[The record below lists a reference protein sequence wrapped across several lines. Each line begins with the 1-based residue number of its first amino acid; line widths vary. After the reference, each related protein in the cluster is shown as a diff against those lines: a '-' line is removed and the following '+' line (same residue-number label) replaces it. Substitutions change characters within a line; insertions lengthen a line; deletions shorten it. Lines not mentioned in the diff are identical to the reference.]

1 MMSNEMALFNPNQM
15 PAFAKGRQLT
25 DLALTLNTGGDGGKR
40 ISIKGGVFRLIA
52 GGKEIAQIE
61 ERHLDVVICAAA
73 PKVSR
78 TYYEGKWDPTA
89 KATPP
94 ACWSSDGD
102 KPDQAVKNPQAS
114 ACMSCPQNVA
124 GSGQGNSKACRF
136 ERRLAVVLANDV
148 EGDVLQ
154 LALPSTSIFGDAENG
169 NHPLH
174 AYVKALAAQNI
185 SPDMVITRIKFDTKA
200 EHPKLFFKP
209 QGWLNEEQFNV
220 VQEKGKS
227 PEAIKAITLTVSQQD
242 GVKSEA
248 SVAEQEEFA
257 PAPAAKPAAA
267 KKTKAAAEPVAEEPA
282 EPTVRKEKEAPQQV
296 PTNDLAALASA
307 WGDDD

>member
-1 MMSNEMALFNPNQM
+1 MSNNVTLFNPNQM

-25 DLALTLNTGGDGGKR
+25 DLALTLGTGGDSGKR

-61 ERHLDVVICAAA
+61 ERHLDVVIVAAQ
-73 PKVSR
+73 PKVGR
-78 TYYEGKWDPTA
+78 MYYAGKWDPTA
-89 KATPP
+89 KAVPP
-94 ACWSSDGD
+94 TCWSPDGD
-102 KPDQAVKNPQAS
+102 KPDKDVKEPQAS

-148 EGDVLQ
+148 DGDVLQ

-209 QGWLNEEQFNV
+209 QGWLTEDQFEIA
-220 VQEKGKS
+220 QQKGKS
-227 PEAIKAITLTVSQQD
+227 PEAVKAITLTVSQQD

-257 PAPAAKPAAA
+257 PAPAAKPAA
-267 KKTKAAAEPVAEEPA
+267 KKTTKAAAPAAEDEAA

-296 PTNDLAALASA
+296 PANDLAALASA

>member
-1 MMSNEMALFNPNQM
+1 MSNDMALFNPNQM
-15 PAFAKGRQLT
+15 PAFAKNAAPNAL
-25 DLALTLNTGGDGGKR
+25 DLAFSSGGGSDGKR

-61 ERHLDVVICAAA
+61 ERYLDVVICAAQ
-73 PKVSR
+73 PKVGR
-78 TYYEGKWDPTA
+78 MYYEGKWDPT
-89 KATPP
+89 KPATAPV
-94 ACWSSDGD
+94 CWSPDGD
-102 KPDQAVKNPQAS
+102 KPDAAVKNPQAS
-114 ACMSCPQNVA
+114 ACMNCPQNVS

-154 LALPSTSIFGDAENG
+154 LAIPSTSIFGDAENG

-174 AYVKALAAQNI
+174 AYIKTLRAQNI
-185 SPDMVITRIKFDTKA
+185 KPDWVITRIKFDTTA

-209 QGWLNEEQFNV
+209 QGWLTDEQYKA
-220 VQEKGKS
+220 VQKQGES
-227 PEAIKAITLTVSQQD
+227 EAAIKAITLTVSQQD

-267 KKTKAAAEPVAEEPA
+267 KKKAAAEPVEETD
-282 EPTVRKEKEAPQQV
+282 EPTVRKEKAAPQQV
-296 PTNDLAALASA
+296 PANDLAALASA

>member
-1 MMSNEMALFNPNQM
+1 MSNDMALFNPNQM
-15 PAFAKGRQLT
+15 PAFAKNAAPNA
-25 DLALTLNTGGDGGKR
+25 LALSLGGGASSGKR

-52 GGKEIAQIE
+52 GGKEIAAIE
-61 ERHLDVVICAAA
+61 ERYLDVVIVAAQ
-73 PKVSR
+73 PKVGR
-78 TYYEGKWDPTA
+78 MYYEGKWDPSKPATA
-89 KATPP
+89 P
-94 ACWSSDGD
+94 ACWSPNGD
-102 KPDQAVKNPQAS
+102 TPDAAVKKPQAS

-136 ERRLAVVLANDV
+136 ERRLAVVLANDID
-148 EGDVLQ
+148 GDVLQ

-174 AYVKALAAQNI
+174 AYVKALSAQSIN
-185 SPDMVITRIKFDTKA
+185 PDMVITRIKFDTSA

-209 QGWLNEEQFNV
+209 HGWLTEEQY
-220 VQEKGKS
+220 KS
-227 PEAIKAITLTVSQQD
+227 AQRQGETEAATKAITLTVSQQD

-257 PAPAAKPAAA
+257 PAPAAKPAAKKA
-267 KKTKAAAEPVAEEPA
+267 KAEPVAEEEAA
-282 EPTVRKEKEAPQQV
+282 EPTVRKEKAAPQQV

>member
-1 MMSNEMALFNPNQM
+1 MSNDMALFNPSQM
-15 PAFAKGRQLT
+15 PSFAKNAQPSA
-25 DLALTLNTGGDGGKR
+25 LALALGGGGAVGGKR

-52 GGKEIAQIE
+52 GGKEIAAVD
-61 ERHLDVVICAAA
+61 ERYLDVVIVAAQ
-73 PKVSR
+73 PKVGR
-78 TYYEGKWDPTA
+78 MYYAGKWDPTA

-94 ACWSSDGD
+94 ACWSPDGD
-102 KPDQAVKNPQAS
+102 KPDAAVKEPQAS
-114 ACMSCPQNVA
+114 ACMGCPQNVA

-136 ERRLAVVLANDV
+136 ERRLAVVLANDI

-174 AYVKALAAQNI
+174 AYVKALSQQGI
-185 SPDMVITRIKFDTKA
+185 SPDMVITRIKFDTSA

-209 QGWLNEEQFNV
+209 QGWLTEDQYKV
-220 VQEKGKS
+220 VQEQGKS
-227 PEAIKAITLTVSQQD
+227 DDATKAITLTVSQQD

-257 PAPAAKPAAA
+257 PAPAKA
-267 KKTKAAAEPVAEEPA
+267 KKTTKAAEPAAEEEAA
-282 EPTVRKEKEAPQQV
+282 EPTVRKEKEAPKQV

>member
-1 MMSNEMALFNPNQM
+1 MSNDMALFNPAQM

-52 GGKEIAQIE
+52 GGKEIAAID
-61 ERHLDVVICAAA
+61 ERYLDVVICAAA

-78 TYYEGKWDPTA
+78 TYYAGKWDPTA
-89 KATPP
+89 KAAPP
-94 ACWSSDGD
+94 ACWSADGD
-102 KPDQAVKNPQAS
+102 KPDPAVKEPQS
-114 ACMSCPQNVA
+114 NACMTCPQNVA

-148 EGDVLQ
+148 DGDVLQ

-185 SPDMVITRIKFDTKA
+185 SPDMVITRIKFDTSA

-209 QGWLNEEQFNV
+209 HGWLNEEQFNV

-227 PEAIKAITLTVSQQD
+227 PEALKAITLTVSQQD

-248 SVAEQEEFA
+248 SVADQEEFA
-257 PAPAAKPAAA
+257 PAPATAA
-267 KKTKAAAEPVAEEPA
+267 KKKAPAKAAAPAVEEEAA
-282 EPTVRKEKEAPQQV
+282 EPTVRKEKETPQQV
-296 PTNDLAALASA
+296 PSNDLAALANA

>member
-1 MMSNEMALFNPNQM
+1 MPNDMALFNPNQM

-25 DLALTLNTGGDGGKR
+25 DLALTLGTGGASGKR

-52 GGKEIAQIE
+52 GGQEIAQIE

-78 TYYEGKWDPTA
+78 TYYAGKWDPTA
-89 KATPP
+89 KAVPP
-94 ACWSSDGD
+94 TCWSSDGT
-102 KPDQAVKNPQAS
+102 KPDQAVKTPQAS

-124 GSGQGNSKACRF
+124 GSGQGNSKACRL
-136 ERRLAVVLANDV
+136 ERRLAVLLANDL
-148 EGDVLQ
+148 EGDVMQ
-154 LALPSTSIFGDAENG
+154 FVLPSTSIFGDAENG

-227 PEAIKAITLTVSQQD
+227 PEAVKAITLTVSQQD

-257 PAPAAKPAAA
+257 PAPAKAKKPA
-267 KKTKAAAEPVAEEPA
+267 KAAEPAAEEEAA
-282 EPTVRKEKEAPQQV
+282 EPTVRKEKEAPKQV

>member
-1 MMSNEMALFNPNQM
+1 MSNDMALFNPSQM
-15 PAFAKGRQLT
+15 PAFAKNAAPNA
-25 DLALTLNTGGDGGKR
+25 LALSLGGGAAGGKR

-61 ERHLDVVICAAA
+61 DRHLDVVIVAAQ
-73 PKVSR
+73 PKVGR
-78 TYYEGKWDPTA
+78 MYYEGKWDPSKPATA
-89 KATPP
+89 P
-94 ACWSSDGD
+94 ACWSPDGD
-102 KPDQAVKNPQAS
+102 KPDAAVKNPQAS

-136 ERRLAVVLANDV
+136 ERRLAVVLANDID
-148 EGDVLQ
+148 GDVLQ

-174 AYVKALAAQNI
+174 AYVKALSQQGIN
-185 SPDMVITRIKFDTKA
+185 PDMVITRIKFDTKA

-209 QGWLNEEQFNV
+209 QGWLTEEQYHS
-220 VQEKGKS
+220 VQEQGKT

-257 PAPAAKPAAA
+257 PAPAAKA
-267 KKTKAAAEPVAEEPA
+267 KKPAKAAAPADEEEAA

>member
-1 MMSNEMALFNPNQM
+1 MSNDMALFNPNQM

-25 DLALTLNTGGDGGKR
+25 DLALTLGTGGDSGKR

-78 TYYEGKWDPTA
+78 TYYAGKWDPTA
-89 KATPP
+89 KAVPP
-94 ACWSSDGD
+94 TCWSSDGT
-102 KPDQAVKNPQAS
+102 KPDQAVKTPQAS

-124 GSGQGNSKACRF
+124 GSGQGNSKACRL
-136 ERRLAVVLANDV
+136 ERRLAVLLANDI
-148 EGDVLQ
+148 EGDVMQ
-154 LALPSTSIFGDAENG
+154 FVLPSTSIFGDAENG

-209 QGWLNEEQFNV
+209 QGWLDEAQFNV

-227 PEAIKAITLTVSQQD
+227 PEAVKAITLTVSQQD

-257 PAPAAKPAAA
+257 PAPAKAKKPA
-267 KKTKAAAEPVAEEPA
+267 KAAEPAAEEEAA
-282 EPTVRKEKEAPQQV
+282 EPTVRKEKEAPKQV

>member
-1 MMSNEMALFNPNQM
+1 MSNEMALFNPAQM

-52 GGKEIAQIE
+52 GGKEIAAVD
-61 ERHLDVVICAAA
+61 ERYLDVVICAAA

-78 TYYEGKWDPTA
+78 TYYAGKWDPTA
-89 KATPP
+89 KAVPP
-94 ACWSSDGD
+94 TCWSSDGD
-102 KPDQAVKNPQAS
+102 KPDEAVKTPQAS

-136 ERRLAVVLANDV
+136 ERRLAVVLANDID
-148 EGDVLQ
+148 GDVLQ

-185 SPDMVITRIKFDTKA
+185 SPDMVITRIKFDTSA

-209 QGWLNEEQFNV
+209 QGWLTEEQFNV

-267 KKTKAAAEPVAEEPA
+267 KKATKAAAPEAEEEAA

-296 PTNDLAALASA
+296 PSNDLAALASA

>member
-1 MMSNEMALFNPNQM
+1 MSNDMALFNPSQM

-25 DLALTLNTGGDGGKR
+25 DLALTLGTGGDSGKR

-78 TYYEGKWDPTA
+78 TYYAGKWDPTA
-89 KATPP
+89 KAVPP
-94 ACWSSDGD
+94 TCWSSDGT
-102 KPDQAVKNPQAS
+102 KPDQAVKTPQAS

-124 GSGQGNSKACRF
+124 GSGQGNSKACRL
-136 ERRLAVVLANDV
+136 ERRLAVLLANDL
-148 EGDVLQ
+148 EGDVMQ
-154 LALPSTSIFGDAENG
+154 FVLPSTSIFGDAENG

-209 QGWLNEEQFNV
+209 QGWLDEAQFNV

-257 PAPAAKPAAA
+257 PAPAKA
-267 KKTKAAAEPVAEEPA
+267 KKTAKAAEPAAEEEAA
-282 EPTVRKEKEAPQQV
+282 EPTVRKEKEAPKQV

>member
-1 MMSNEMALFNPNQM
+1 MSNDMALFNPSQM
-15 PAFAKGRQLT
+15 PAFAKNAQPSA
-25 DLALTLNTGGDGGKR
+25 LALALGGGGSTGGKR

-52 GGKEIAQIE
+52 GGKEIAAVD
-61 ERHLDVVICAAA
+61 ERYLDVVIVAAQ
-73 PKVSR
+73 PKVGR
-78 TYYEGKWDPTA
+78 MYYAGKWDPTA

-94 ACWSSDGD
+94 ACWSPDGD
-102 KPDQAVKNPQAS
+102 KPDAAVKEPQAS
-114 ACMSCPQNVA
+114 ACMGCPQNVA

-136 ERRLAVVLANDV
+136 ERRLAVVLANDI

-174 AYVKALAAQNI
+174 AYVKALSQQNI
-185 SPDMVITRIKFDTKA
+185 SPDMVITRIKFDTSA

-209 QGWLNEEQFNV
+209 QGWLSEEQYAA
-220 VQEKGKS
+220 VQEQGKS
-227 PEAIKAITLTVSQQD
+227 DEATKAITLTVSQQD

-267 KKTKAAAEPVAEEPA
+267 KKTKAAAEPVEETD
-282 EPTVRKEKEAPQQV
+282 EPTVRKEKAAPQQV

>member
-1 MMSNEMALFNPNQM
+1 MSNDMALFNPNQM
-15 PAFAKGRQLT
+15 PAFAKNAQPT
-25 DLALTLNTGGDGGKR
+25 ALALALGGGGGSGGKR

-52 GGKEIAQIE
+52 GGKEIAAIE
-61 ERHLDVVICAAA
+61 ERYLDVVIVAAQ
-73 PKVSR
+73 PKVGR
-78 TYYEGKWDPTA
+78 MYYAGKWDPTA
-89 KATPP
+89 KATAP
-94 ACWSSDGD
+94 ACWSPDGD
-102 KPDQAVKNPQAS
+102 KPDAAVKQPQAS

-136 ERRLAVVLANDV
+136 ERRLAVVLANDI

-185 SPDMVITRIKFDTKA
+185 SPDMVITRIKFDTSA

-209 QGWLNEEQFNV
+209 QGWLNEEQYTA
-220 VQEKGKS
+220 VQEQGKTD
-227 PEAIKAITLTVSQQD
+227 EATKAITLTVSQQD

-257 PAPAAKPAAA
+257 PAPAKAKKTAKAAKPAA
-267 KKTKAAAEPVAEEPA
+267 EEEAA
-282 EPTVRKEKEAPQQV
+282 EPTVRKEKEAPKQV

>member
-1 MMSNEMALFNPNQM
+1 MSNNVALFNPSQM
-15 PAFAKGRQLT
+15 PSFAKNAQPSA
-25 DLALTLNTGGDGGKR
+25 LALTLGGGCTVGGKR

-52 GGKEIAQIE
+52 GGKEIAAIE
-61 ERHLDVVICAAA
+61 ERYLDVVIAAAA

-78 TYYEGKWDPTA
+78 TYYSGTYDPTA

-102 KPDQAVKNPQAS
+102 KPDAKVKEPQATNC
-114 ACMSCPQNVA
+114 ATCPQNVS

-136 ERRLAVVLANDV
+136 ERRLAVVLANDI

-154 LALPSTSIFGDAENG
+154 LPLPSTSIFGDAENG

-174 AYVKALAAQNI
+174 AYVKALAAQGI
-185 SPDMVITRIKFDTKA
+185 SPDMVITRIKFDTNA
-200 EHPKLFFKP
+200 QHPKLFFKP
-209 QGWLNEEQFNV
+209 QGWLTEDQFAV

-227 PEAIKAITLTVSQQD
+227 DDAVKAITLTVSQTD

-257 PAPAAKPAAA
+257 PAPAPKA
-267 KKTKAAAEPVAEEPA
+267 KKAAPKAEAVEEEAA
-282 EPTVRKEKEAPQQV
+282 EPTVRKEKEAPTQV
-296 PTNDLAALASA
+296 KTNDLASLANA
-307 WGDDD
+307 WGADDE

>member
-1 MMSNEMALFNPNQM
+1 MSNDMALFNPNQM

-25 DLALTLNTGGDGGKR
+25 DLALTLGTGGASGKR

-89 KATPP
+89 KAAPP

-102 KPDQAVKNPQAS
+102 KPDAAVKNPQAS

-124 GSGQGNSKACRF
+124 GSGQGNSKACRL
-136 ERRLAVVLANDV
+136 ERRLAVLLANDI
-148 EGDVLQ
+148 EGDVMQ
-154 LALPSTSIFGDAENG
+154 FVLPSTSIFGDAENG

-220 VQEKGKS
+220 VQEKGKT

-267 KKTKAAAEPVAEEPA
+267 KKTKAAAAEPVEEPA

-296 PTNDLAALASA
+296 PANDLAALASA

>member
-1 MMSNEMALFNPNQM
+1 MSNDMALFNPNQM
-15 PAFAKGRQLT
+15 PAFAKNAAPNA
-25 DLALTLNTGGDGGKR
+25 LALALGGGSGSGGKR

-52 GGKEIAQIE
+52 GGKEIAAIE
-61 ERHLDVVICAAA
+61 ERYLDVVIVAAQ
-73 PKVSR
+73 PKVGR
-78 TYYEGKWDPTA
+78 MYYAGKWDPTA
-89 KATPP
+89 KATAP
-94 ACWSSDGD
+94 ACWSPDGD
-102 KPDQAVKNPQAS
+102 KPDEAVKQPQAS

-136 ERRLAVVLANDV
+136 ERLAVVLANDID
-148 EGDVLQ
+148 GDVLQ

-185 SPDMVITRIKFDTKA
+185 NPDMVITRIKFDTSA

-209 QGWLNEEQFNV
+209 QGWLNEEQYKV
-220 VQEKGKS
+220 VQEKGQS
-227 PEAIKAITLTVSQQD
+227 PEAIKAITLTVSQTD

-248 SVAEQEEFA
+248 SVAEQAEFA
-257 PAPAAKPAAA
+257 PEPAAKA
-267 KKTKAAAEPVAEEPA
+267 KKTTKAAAPAASDEETA

-296 PTNDLAALASA
+296 PTNDLAALANA

>member
-1 MMSNEMALFNPNQM
+1 MSNDMALFNPNQM

-25 DLALTLNTGGDGGKR
+25 DLALTLGTGGDSGKR

-78 TYYEGKWDPTA
+78 TYYAGKWDPTA
-89 KATPP
+89 KAVPP
-94 ACWSSDGD
+94 TCWSSDGT
-102 KPDQAVKNPQAS
+102 KPDQAVKTPQAS

-124 GSGQGNSKACRF
+124 GSGQGNSKACRL
-136 ERRLAVVLANDV
+136 ERRLAVLLANDL
-148 EGDVLQ
+148 EGDVMQ
-154 LALPSTSIFGDAENG
+154 FVLPSTSIFGDAENG

-174 AYVKALAAQNI
+174 AYVKALSQQGI

-257 PAPAAKPAAA
+257 PAPAKA
-267 KKTKAAAEPVAEEPA
+267 KKTAKAAEPAAEEEAA
-282 EPTVRKEKEAPQQV
+282 EPTVRKEKEAPKQV

>member
-1 MMSNEMALFNPNQM
+1 MSNDMALFNPNQM
-15 PAFAKGRQLT
+15 PAFAKNAAPSA
-25 DLALTLNTGGDGGKR
+25 LALSLGGGASSGKR

-52 GGKEIAQIE
+52 GGKEIAAIE
-61 ERHLDVVICAAA
+61 ERYLDVVIVAAQ
-73 PKVSR
+73 PKVGR
-78 TYYEGKWDPTA
+78 MYYEGKWDPSKPATA
-89 KATPP
+89 P
-94 ACWSSDGD
+94 ACWSPNGD
-102 KPDQAVKNPQAS
+102 TPDAAVKKPQAS

-136 ERRLAVVLANDV
+136 ERRLAVVLANDID
-148 EGDVLQ
+148 GDVLQ

-185 SPDMVITRIKFDTKA
+185 SPDMIVTRIKFDTKA

-220 VQEKGKS
+220 VQEKGKT

-257 PAPAAKPAAA
+257 PAPAAKPAA
-267 KKTKAAAEPVAEEPA
+267 KKTTKAAAPAAEAEPA

-296 PTNDLAALASA
+296 PANDLAALANA

>member
-1 MMSNEMALFNPNQM
+1 MSNDMALFNPNQM

-25 DLALTLNTGGDGGKR
+25 DLALTLGTGGDSGKR

-78 TYYEGKWDPTA
+78 TYYAGKWDPTA
-89 KATPP
+89 KAVPP
-94 ACWSSDGD
+94 TCWSSDGT
-102 KPDQAVKNPQAS
+102 KPDQAVKTPQAS

-124 GSGQGNSKACRF
+124 GSGQGNSKACRL
-136 ERRLAVVLANDV
+136 ERRLAVLLANDI
-148 EGDVLQ
+148 EGDVMQ
-154 LALPSTSIFGDAENG
+154 FVLPSTSIFGDAENG

-209 QGWLNEEQFNV
+209 QGWLTEDQFEIA
-220 VQEKGKS
+220 QQKGKS
-227 PEAIKAITLTVSQQD
+227 PEAVKAITLTVAQQD

-257 PAPAAKPAAA
+257 PAPAAKPAA
-267 KKTKAAAEPVAEEPA
+267 KKTTKAAAPEAEEEAA

>member
-1 MMSNEMALFNPNQM
+1 MSNDMALFNPSQM
-15 PAFAKGRQLT
+15 PAFAKAAQPNA
-25 DLALTLNTGGDGGKR
+25 LALALGGGGGSGGKR

-61 ERHLDVVICAAA
+61 ERYLDVVICAAQ
-73 PKVSR
+73 PKVGR
-78 TYYEGKWDPTA
+78 MYYEGKWDPT
-89 KATPP
+89 KPATGP
-94 ACWSSDGD
+94 ACWSPDGD
-102 KPDQAVKNPQAS
+102 KPDAAVKKPQAS

-136 ERRLAVVLANDV
+136 ERRIAVVLANDI

-174 AYVKALAAQNI
+174 AYVKALSQQSIN
-185 SPDMVITRIKFDTKA
+185 PDMVITRIKFDTTA

-209 QGWLNEEQFNV
+209 QGWLNEEQYKA
-220 VQEKGKS
+220 VQKQGES
-227 PEAIKAITLTVSQQD
+227 EAAVKAITLTVSQQD

-257 PAPAAKPAAA
+257 PAPAAKPAA
-267 KKTKAAAEPVAEEPA
+267 KKTTKAAEPVAEEEA
-282 EPTVRKEKEAPQQV
+282 GEPTVRKEKEAPKQV
-296 PTNDLAALASA
+296 PTNDLAALANA

>member
-1 MMSNEMALFNPNQM
+1 MSNDMALFNPNQM
-15 PAFAKGRQLT
+15 PAFAKNAAPNA
-25 DLALTLNTGGDGGKR
+25 LALSLGGGTSSGKR

-61 ERHLDVVICAAA
+61 DRHLDVVICAAA

-78 TYYEGKWDPTA
+78 TYYAGKWDPTA
-89 KATPP
+89 KAVPP
-94 ACWSSDGD
+94 TCWSSDGT
-102 KPDQAVKNPQAS
+102 KPDQAVKTPQAS

-124 GSGQGNSKACRF
+124 GSGQGNSKACRL
-136 ERRLAVVLANDV
+136 ERRLAVLLANDL
-148 EGDVLQ
+148 EGDVMQ
-154 LALPSTSIFGDAENG
+154 FVLPSTSIFGDAENG

-257 PAPAAKPAAA
+257 PAPAKA
-267 KKTKAAAEPVAEEPA
+267 KKTAKAAEPAAEEEAA
-282 EPTVRKEKEAPQQV
+282 EPTVRKEKEAPKQV

>member
-1 MMSNEMALFNPNQM
+1 MSNDMALFNPNQM

-25 DLALTLNTGGDGGKR
+25 DLALTLGTGGDYGKR

-73 PKVSR
+73 PKVGR
-78 TYYEGKWDPTA
+78 MYYAGKWDPTA
-89 KATPP
+89 KAVPP
-94 ACWSSDGD
+94 TCWSPDGD
-102 KPDQAVKNPQAS
+102 KPDEAVKEPQAS

-136 ERRLAVVLANDV
+136 ERRLAVVLANDID
-148 EGDVLQ
+148 GDVLQ
-154 LALPSTSIFGDAENG
+154 LALPSTSIFGDAESG

-209 QGWLNEEQFNV
+209 QGWLTEDQFNV
-220 VQEKGKS
+220 VQEKGKT

-257 PAPAAKPAAA
+257 PAPAAKPAA
-267 KKTKAAAEPVAEEPA
+267 KKTTRAAAPAAEEEAA

-296 PTNDLAALASA
+296 PANDLAALASA

>member
-1 MMSNEMALFNPNQM
+1 MSELAVFNPTQL
-15 PAFAKGRQLT
+15 PAFARKGELS
-25 DLALTLNTGGDGGKR
+25 DLARSLAGGSTSTMKR
-40 ISIKGGVFRLIA
+40 ISTKGGVFRLIA
-52 GGKEIAQIE
+52 GGKEVAAID
-61 ERHLDVVICAAA
+61 ERYLDVVIVNAA

-78 TYYEGKWDPTA
+78 TFYMAQYDSEKVTA
-89 KATPP
+89 PD
-94 ACWSSDGD
+94 CWSADGVTPAADASNKQSDKCDG
-102 KPDQAVKNPQAS
+102 
-114 ACMSCPQNVA
+114 CPQNIQ
-124 GSGQGNSKACRF
+124 GSGNGNSRACRF
-136 ERRLAVVLANDV
+136 QQRLAVVLANDI

-174 AYVKALAAQNI
+174 AYVKALSQQGI
-185 SPDMVITRIKFDTKA
+185 SPDMVITRIKFDTSA

-209 QGWLNEEQFNV
+209 QGWLTEDQYKV
-220 VQEKGKS
+220 VQEQGKS
-227 PEAIKAITLTVSQQD
+227 DDATKAITLTVSQQD

-257 PAPAAKPAAA
+257 PAPAKAKKPA
-267 KKTKAAAEPVAEEPA
+267 KAAEPAAEEEAA
-282 EPTVRKEKEAPQQV
+282 EPTVRKEKEAPKQV

>member
-1 MMSNEMALFNPNQM
+1 MSNDMALFNPNQM

-25 DLALTLNTGGDGGKR
+25 DLALTLGTGGDSGKR

-61 ERHLDVVICAAA
+61 ERHLDVVIVAAQ
-73 PKVSR
+73 PKVGR
-78 TYYEGKWDPTA
+78 MYYAGKWDPTA
-89 KATPP
+89 KAVPP
-94 ACWSSDGD
+94 TCWSPDGD
-102 KPDQAVKNPQAS
+102 KPDAAVKNPQAS

-148 EGDVLQ
+148 DGDVLQ

-209 QGWLNEEQFNV
+209 QGWLSEEQFNV
-220 VQEKGKS
+220 AQEKGKS
-227 PEAIKAITLTVSQQD
+227 PEAVKAITLTVSQQD
-242 GVKSEA
+242 GVKSED

-257 PAPAAKPAAA
+257 PAPAAKPAA
-267 KKTKAAAEPVAEEPA
+267 KKTTKAAAPEAEEEAA

>member
-1 MMSNEMALFNPNQM
+1 MSNDMALFNPNQM

-25 DLALTLNTGGDGGKR
+25 DLALTLGTGGDSGKR

-89 KATPP
+89 KAAPP

-102 KPDQAVKNPQAS
+102 KPDAAVKNPQAS

-148 EGDVLQ
+148 DGDVLQ

-209 QGWLNEEQFNV
+209 QGWLDEAQFNV

-227 PEAIKAITLTVSQQD
+227 PEAVKAITLTVSQQD

-257 PAPAAKPAAA
+257 PAPAKA
-267 KKTKAAAEPVAEEPA
+267 KKTAKAAEPAAEEEAA
-282 EPTVRKEKEAPQQV
+282 EPTVRKEKEAPKQV

>member
-1 MMSNEMALFNPNQM
+1 MSNDMALFNPNQM

-25 DLALTLNTGGDGGKR
+25 DLALTLGTGGDSGKR

-78 TYYEGKWDPTA
+78 TYYAGKWDPTA
-89 KATPP
+89 KAVPP
-94 ACWSSDGD
+94 TCWSSDGT
-102 KPDQAVKNPQAS
+102 KPDQAVKTPQAS

-124 GSGQGNSKACRF
+124 GSGQGNSKACRL
-136 ERRLAVVLANDV
+136 ERRLAVLLANDL
-148 EGDVLQ
+148 EGDVMQ
-154 LALPSTSIFGDAENG
+154 FVLPSTSIFGDAENG

-174 AYVKALAAQNI
+174 AYVKALTAQNI

-257 PAPAAKPAAA
+257 PAPAKA
-267 KKTKAAAEPVAEEPA
+267 KKTAKAAEPAAEEEAA
-282 EPTVRKEKEAPQQV
+282 EPTVRKEKEAPKQV

>member
-1 MMSNEMALFNPNQM
+1 MSNDMALFNPNQM
-15 PAFAKGRQLT
+15 PAFAKNAAPNA
-25 DLALTLNTGGDGGKR
+25 LALSLGGGTSSGKR

-78 TYYEGKWDPTA
+78 TYYAGKWDPTA
-89 KATPP
+89 KAVPP
-94 ACWSSDGD
+94 TCWSSDGT
-102 KPDQAVKNPQAS
+102 KPDQAVKTPQAS

-124 GSGQGNSKACRF
+124 GSGQGNSKACRL
-136 ERRLAVVLANDV
+136 ERRLAVLLANDL
-148 EGDVLQ
+148 EGDVMQ
-154 LALPSTSIFGDAENG
+154 FVLPSTSIFGDAENG

-200 EHPKLFFKP
+200 EHPKLVFKP

-257 PAPAAKPAAA
+257 PAPAKA
-267 KKTKAAAEPVAEEPA
+267 KKTAKAAEPAAEEEAA
-282 EPTVRKEKEAPQQV
+282 EPTVRKEKEAPKQV

>member
-1 MMSNEMALFNPNQM
+1 MSNDMALFNPSQM
-15 PAFAKGRQLT
+15 PAFAKNAT
-25 DLALTLNTGGDGGKR
+25 PNALALSLGGGAASGKR

-61 ERHLDVVICAAA
+61 DRHLDVVIVAAQ
-73 PKVSR
+73 PKVGR
-78 TYYEGKWDPTA
+78 MYYEGKWDPSKPATA
-89 KATPP
+89 P
-94 ACWSSDGD
+94 ACWSADGD
-102 KPDQAVKNPQAS
+102 KPAEAVKNPQAS

-136 ERRLAVVLANDV
+136 ERRLAVVLANDI

-174 AYVKALAAQNI
+174 AYVKALSQQGIN
-185 SPDMVITRIKFDTKA
+185 PDMVITRIKFDTKA

-209 QGWLNEEQFNV
+209 QGWLTEEQYKE
-220 VQEKGKS
+220 VQEQGKTDA
-227 PEAIKAITLTVSQQD
+227 AIKAITLTVSQQD

-257 PAPAAKPAAA
+257 PAPAKA
-267 KKTKAAAEPVAEEPA
+267 KKTTKTAEPAAEEESD
-282 EPTVRKEKEAPQQV
+282 EPTVRKEKEAPKQV
-296 PTNDLAALASA
+296 PTNDLAALANA
-307 WGDDD
+307 WGEDD

>member
-1 MMSNEMALFNPNQM
+1 MSNDMALFNPSQM
-15 PAFAKGRQLT
+15 PAFAKNAQPT
-25 DLALTLNTGGDGGKR
+25 ALALALGGGGGSGGKR

-52 GGKEIAQIE
+52 GGKEIAAIE
-61 ERHLDVVICAAA
+61 ERYLDVVIVAAQ
-73 PKVSR
+73 PKVGR
-78 TYYEGKWDPTA
+78 MYYAGKWDPTA
-89 KATPP
+89 KATAP
-94 ACWSSDGD
+94 ACWSPDGD
-102 KPDQAVKNPQAS
+102 KPDQAVKQPQGANC
-114 ACMSCPQNVA
+114 ATCPQNVA

-136 ERRLAVVLANDV
+136 ERRLAVVLANDI

-174 AYVKALAAQNI
+174 AYVKALAQQNI
-185 SPDMVITRIKFDTKA
+185 SPDMVITRIKFDTSA

-209 QGWLNEEQFNV
+209 QGWLNEDQYKV
-220 VQEKGKS
+220 VQDQGKTE
-227 PEAIKAITLTVSQQD
+227 EATKAITLTVSQTD

-257 PAPAAKPAAA
+257 PAPAAKPAAKKA
-267 KKTKAAAEPVAEEPA
+267 KAEPVAEEEAA
-282 EPTVRKEKEAPQQV
+282 EPTVRKEKAAPQQV